1 MSLMQMIPVKEM
13 VIILNVYLISPG
25 ASAVHTL
32 INFLAIIFFQF
43 YKMALFILHTSHNYG
58 NQRAYLTSLRPHTSK
73 CISRF
78 SP

>member
-1 MSLMQMIPVKEM
+1 MQMIPMKEM
-13 VIILNVYLISPG
+13 VFILNIYLTSPG
-25 ASAVHTL
+25 TSAVCTL

-58 NQRAYLTSLRPHTSK
+58 IQRAYLTSLRPHISK
-73 CISRF
+73 CGSRF